1 MVGRMTRPSYSLLTF
16 WGLVSYTFMISFLS
30 KGGNDMDVYV
40 RSGDSVWYYSQLFK
54 IPFKL
59 IIDSNRDINPQ
70 ILSVGVRIRIPGHVT
85 IDYQIVSGDSLWAI
99 ASSRNLPLDALLL
112 VNPTLNPTRLQIGQT
127 IKVPVR
133 VTWRIVNG
141 KQNYDY
147 STMINNIRQLQT
159 VYPFLQESSIG
170 TSVVNRQIPEI
181 LIGSGEKRVH
191 YNASFHANEWITTPV
206 LLTFLND
213 YALSVTNQTP
223 IRGLGTFPLYLQTS
237 LSIVPMV
244 NPDGVDLVL
253 NGTPEESPW
262 RSRVI
267 EWNDGSS
274 DFSGWKAN
282 IRGVDLN
289 DQFPAKWDLERA
301 RNPKSPGPRDYGGE
315 SPLSEPESIAIA
327 DLTKRRDF
335 ARVLAFHTQGK
346 VIYWGFDNL
355 EPPESEA
362 MVAEFSRVSGYEPV
376 QTIDSYA
383 GYKDWFIQ
391 DWRRPGF
398 TVELGTG
405 TNPLPLS
412 QFDEIYEEALG
423 IFLAGLYV

>member
-1 MVGRMTRPSYSLLTF
+1 
-16 WGLVSYTFMISFLS
+16 
-30 KGGNDMDVYV
+30 MDVYV
-40 RSGDSVWYYSQLFK
+40 RSRDSLWYYSQLFK

-70 ILSVGVRIRIPGHVT
+70 ILSIGMRVQIPGYIT
-85 IDYQIVSGDSLWAI
+85 TPYQIRSGESLWSI
-99 ASSRNLPLDALLL
+99 ASSRNLPLDALFL
-112 VNPTLNPTRLQIGQT
+112 VNPTLNPALLRIGQT
-127 IKVPVR
+127 INIPVR

-141 KQNYDY
+141 KQDYDH
-147 STMINNIRQLQT
+147 STMMNDIRQLHT
-159 VYPFLQESSIG
+159 VYPFLIVSSIG
-170 TSVVNRQIPEI
+170 NSVINRPIPEI
-181 LIGSGEKRVH
+181 LIGSGEKKVH

-213 YALSVTNQTP
+213 YVLSLTNQTA
-223 IRGLGTFPLYLQTS
+223 IRGLHTFPLYSQTS

-253 NGTPEESPW
+253 NGLPEESPW
-262 RSRVI
+262 RSRVM
-267 EWNDGSS
+267 EWNNGSS

-289 DQFPAKWDLERA
+289 DQFPAEWELERA
-301 RNPKSPGPRDYGGE
+301 RNPKVPGPRDFGGE
-315 SPLSEPESIAIA
+315 SPLSEPEAIVMA
-327 DLTKRRDF
+327 DLTRTRDF
-335 ARVLAFHTQGK
+335 ARVLALHTQGE
-346 VIYWGFDNL
+346 VIYWGFNNL

-405 TNPLPLS
+405 INPLPLT
-412 QFDEIYEEALG
+412 QFEEIYEEALG

>member
-1 MVGRMTRPSYSLLTF
+1 
-16 WGLVSYTFMISFLS
+16 
-30 KGGNDMDVYV
+30 MDVYV
-40 RSGDSVWYYSQLFK
+40 RSGDSLWYYSQLFK

-70 ILSVGVRIRIPGHVT
+70 ILSVGMRIQIPGYIT
-85 IDYQIVSGDSLWAI
+85 TPYQIRPGDTVWSI
-99 ASSRNLPLDALLL
+99 ASRRNLPMDALLL
-112 VNPTLNPTRLQIGQT
+112 VNPTLNPMFLRIGQT
-127 IKVPVR
+127 INVPVR

-147 STMINNIRQLQT
+147 STMMNDIRQLKT
-159 VYPFLQESSIG
+159 VYPFLVISSIG
-170 TSVVNRQIPEI
+170 NSVENREIPEV
-181 LIGSGEKRVH
+181 LIGSGEKKIH

-213 YALSVTNQTP
+213 YALSLTNQTP
-223 IRGLGTFPLYLQTS
+223 IRGLNTFPLYSQAS

-244 NPDGVDLVL
+244 NPDGVNLVL
-253 NGTPEESPW
+253 NGVSEESPW

-267 EWNDGSS
+267 EWNNGST

-289 DQFPAKWDLERA
+289 DQFPAEWELERA
-301 RNPKSPGPRDYGGE
+301 RNPKLPGPRDYGGE
-315 SPLSEPESIAIA
+315 TPLSEPEAIA
-327 DLTKRRDF
+327 MVDLTRSGDF
-335 ARVLAFHTQGK
+335 ESVLAFHTQGE
-346 VIYWGFDNL
+346 VIYWGFENL